1 MARIQ
6 IKSEVTGRVW
16 KIESAVGDMLAA
28 DDTIMLIES
37 MKMEIPVPAPSACRL
52 VEILF
57 QEDEPVKEGEVLAI
71 VER

>member
-1 MARIQ
+1 MARIP
-6 IKSEVTGRVW
+6 IKSEVTGKVW
-16 KIESAVGDMLAA
+16 KIEAAVGSRLAA

-37 MKMEIPVPAPSACRL
+37 MKMEIPVPAPADCRL

-57 QEDEPVKEGEVLAI
+57 QEDEPVKEGDVLAI

>member
-1 MARIQ
+1 MARIP
-6 IKSEVTGRVW
+6 IKSEVTGKVW
-16 KIESAVGDMLAA
+16 KIEAAVGSTLAA

-37 MKMEIPVPAPSACRL
+37 MKMEIPVPAPANCRL

-57 QEDEPVKEGEVLAI
+57 QEDEPVKEGDVLAI